1 MFSQSYDP
9 LGFDRSLYHGNTHSP
24 RAYEKRK
31 KQEYFRRQRLIQ
43 DEPRRRAEV
52 EHIMIRMEEKEKE
65 MRQWHLEKKEE
76 LRHRTLERMLAR
88 RNYIDEVDTNT
99 SLSTITT
106 RSSIIRFPPPPIYAP
121 PPPIYASVPQGD
133 LDDDKIQDSSTY
145 PTTILLK
152 SDDGRMASHTTSI
165 HEKKQGQRRRA
176 DTDLSTI
183 CSEDQ
188 NYYGAPES
196 QVKQVNDM
204 ETEPNMD
211 IDEDDATSVPP
222 HIIAMEALSDDE
234 EDDDNEDIQP
244 MGPPIWRNQ
253 FPVGQWIVLNESF
266 ETMVHSNCMKH
277 QHTSN
282 NQRNATWTEIIRT

>member
-9 LGFDRSLYHGNTHSP
+9 LGF
-24 RAYEKRK
+24 
-31 KQEYFRRQRLIQ
+31 
-43 DEPRRRAEV
+43 EPRRAQV
-52 EHIMIRMEEKEKE
+52 ERVMRRMEEKLKMEERRRQEKE

-76 LRHRTLERMLAR
+76 LRRRTLERMLAR
-88 RNYIDEVDTNT
+88 RNYSDEVVDTNM
-99 SLSTITT
+99 SL
-106 RSSIIRFPPPPIYAP
+106 SIIRFP

-133 LDDDKIQDSSTY
+133 LDDDEIQDSSTY

-188 NYYGAPES
+188 NYHGAPES

-253 FPVGQWIVLNESF
+253 FPVGQWILLNESF